1 MEIQPLHTKVEKT
14 IVTTLGIIVLETPEG
29 FPRADSNIYCMSPG
43 EKIIWKAEK
52 PDTSELFSRLRL
64 NEDGDT
70 LSAYTT
76 RGHACDLELKT
87 GKLISYTSIK

>member
-1 MEIQPLHTKVEKT
+1 MEIQPLHTKVNKT
-14 IVTTLGIIVLETPEG
+14 ITTAFGIIVLEAPEG
-29 FPRADSNIYCMSPG
+29 FPRADSNLYCLSRSD
-43 EKIIWKAEK
+43 EIIWKAEK
-52 PDTSELFSRLRL
+52 PDADTLFSRLRL

-76 RGHACDLELKT
+76 RGHACELELKT